1 MKCLLTICLFI
12 LFSCN
17 SGNNTPAPA
26 GTDQKLPSPL
36 KENPEVDAIPE
47 DMEIKN
53 DSDVMP
59 NPAVADTIPMI
70 DTPRMDRERK
80 DRK

>member
-1 MKCLLTICLFI
+1 MKYLFSICLVF

-17 SGNNTPAPA
+17 SGNNDANN
-26 GTDQKLPSPL
+26 QKLPDPL
-36 KENPEVDAIPE
+36 KENPEVDAIPS

-59 NPAVADTIPMI
+59 NPKVADTIPMM
-70 DTPRMDRERK
+70 DTPRMDHNK
-80 DRK
+80 

>member
-1 MKCLLTICLFI
+1 MKYLLSICLVI

-17 SGNNTPAPA
+17 SGTNSNKN
-26 GTDQKLPSPL
+26 TDQKLPSPL
-36 KENPEVDAIPE
+36 KENPEADAIPQ

-59 NPAVADTIPMI
+59 NPAVADTIPMM
-70 DTPRMDRERK
+70 DTPRVDQK
-80 DRK
+80 H

>member
-1 MKCLLTICLFI
+1 MKYLFSICLLF

-17 SGNNTPAPA
+17 SGTNDTNK
-26 GTDQKLPSPL
+26 KLPDPL
-36 KENPEVDAIPE
+36 KENPEVDAIPN

-59 NPAVADTIPMI
+59 NPKVADTVPYI
-70 DTPRMDRERK
+70 DSTNK
-80 DRK
+80 KYKF

>member
-1 MKCLLTICLFI
+1 MKYLLTICLFI

-17 SGNNTPAPA
+17 SGSSDTNK
-26 GTDQKLPSPL
+26 KLPDPL
-36 KENPEVDAIPE
+36 KENPEADAIPD

-59 NPAVADTIPMI
+59 NPKVADTIPM
-70 DTPRMDRERK
+70 MDSIMK
-80 DRK
+80 HK

>member
-1 MKCLLTICLFI
+1 MKYLLTICLFI

-17 SGNNTPAPA
+17 AGNNNTN
-26 GTDQKLPSPL
+26 QKLPDPL
-36 KENPEVDAIPE
+36 KENPEADAIPE
-47 DMEIKN
+47 DMKIKN

-70 DTPRMDRERK
+70 DTPKVDHK
-80 DRK
+80 

>member
-1 MKCLLTICLFI
+1 MKYLISICLVI

-17 SGNNTPAPA
+17 SASNK
-26 GTDQKLPSPL
+26 TDQKMPDPL
-36 KENPEVDAIPE
+36 KENPESDAIPN

-59 NPAVADTIPMI
+59 NPKVADTIPMI
-70 DTPRMDRERK
+70 DTPSMDRKHEK
-80 DRK
+80 M